1 MTKNFLKAFFGWDTT
16 SQYTGTKP
24 SFSVQKFHHNS
35 YNFWIKNRILSQCVP
50 HSEFFLSYPFITNS
64 NRVCGTSKCHSH
76 FATFFYVFGGH
87 KLFYL
92 MTAHY
97 FSGAKKMVIWGG
109 QTKNLDFWFS
119 KVKGQEVNL
128 IIENTAK
135 KSFFLQN
142 CGRSEFSEYI

>member
-1 MTKNFLKAFFGWDTT
+1 MNDEKFFESIFGVGYKTAVVLTILNFLD
-16 SQYTGTKP
+16 Q
-24 SFSVQKFHHNS
+24 
-35 YNFWIKNRILSQCVP
+35 NRTLSKCVP

-109 QTKNLDFWFS
+109 QTK
-119 KVKGQEVNL
+119 
-128 IIENTAK
+128 I
-135 KSFFLQN
+135 
-142 CGRSEFSEYI
+142 